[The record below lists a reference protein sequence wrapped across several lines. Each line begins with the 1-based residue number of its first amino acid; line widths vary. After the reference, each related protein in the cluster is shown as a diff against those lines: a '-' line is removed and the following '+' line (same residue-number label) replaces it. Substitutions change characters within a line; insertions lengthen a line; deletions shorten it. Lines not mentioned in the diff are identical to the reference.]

1 MGYSCSLAVIQG
13 PIGNHG
19 QALGCPGLLLG
30 LLTTWKHLTFWVD
43 IKKCENYT
51 SKYLYMGFLSANA
64 VNIWSNSIKLL
75 LLLMDF
81 GPSWAVRRTHRPL
94 IGAVGHQPQL
104 IASIFHRNFLPGAQ
118 RTDFWSS
125 NMLILKGKKL
135 KKNETQNLRKFFLAF
150 KVISMLHILIFEG
163 RNWILKS
170 N

>member
-1 MGYSCSLAVIQG
+1 MGYSCILAVIQG

-75 LLLMDF
+75 LLLMDLGRLGQSE
-81 GPSWAVRRTHRPL
+81 GPIGHLLGQWATSH
-94 IGAVGHQPQL
+94 
-104 IASIFHRNFLPGAQ
+104 N
-118 RTDFWSS
+118 
-125 NMLILKGKKL
+125 
-135 KKNETQNLRKFFLAF
+135 
-150 KVISMLHILIFEG
+150 
-163 RNWILKS
+163 
-170 N
+170 